1 MVLLEKNDIYQ
12 HLVKRLCKARNISP
26 RKPRFENSEDVV
38 VIHVKN
44 HLKVGVDLECVKIL
58 NLIHQ
63 TIPLGIKYN
72 ELLYLYPGGNRLDRV
87 TISFYKDDYML
98 LNKKLEEGDL

>member
-1 MVLLEKNDIYQ
+1 
-12 HLVKRLCKARNISP
+12 
-26 RKPRFENSEDVV
+26 
-38 VIHVKN
+38 
-44 HLKVGVDLECVKIL
+44 LKEGVDLDCVKIL

-63 TIPLGIKYN
+63 TIPLEIKYN